1 MAREKFVEIRFTTER
16 RKMIGTMNAIIT
28 EYQQQG
34 YVLTVRQLYYQCVA
48 RGLIE
53 NSLRSYKNLASLIN
67 DARMAGLLDWK
78 AIEDRT
84 RDFIKRSSWRN
95 GKSILESAAHSFHLD
110 MWATQERRVYVVIE
124 KEALTGVL
132 EGVCHEYDIPLLA
145 ARGYPSASVL
155 YDFAQSDLGGEG
167 QDALI
172 LHLGDHDP
180 SGIDMSRDLEE
191 RISLFTYGG
200 DFELRRIAL
209 NMNQVEEQNP
219 PPNPAKTTDARFDGY
234 LQKYGDESWELDAL
248 SPEYIVTLVREQ
260 LDNEIDFA
268 LWDARKAEI
277 EDVRAKLWTV
287 AEEFTD

>member
-1 MAREKFVEIRFTTER
+1 MAREKFVEIRFTSDR
-16 RKMIGTMNAIIT
+16 RNMIGTMNAIIT

-67 DARMAGLLDWK
+67 DARMAGLLDWN

-84 RDFIKRSSWRN
+84 RDFIKRPRWRN

-132 EGVCHEYDIPLLA
+132 EGVCREYDIPLLA

-167 QDALI
+167 QNALI

-180 SGIDMSRDLEE
+180 SGIDMSRDLEQ

-200 DFELRRIAL
+200 EFELRRIAL
-209 NMNQVEEQNP
+209 NMDQVEEQNP

-234 LQKYGDESWELDAL
+234 MQKYGDESWELDAL
-248 SPEYIVTLVREQ
+248 SPEYIVTLVREH
-260 LDNEIDFA
+260 LDGEIDFDA
-268 LWDARKAEI
+268 WDARKEEI
-277 EDVRAKLWTV
+277 EAVRAKLWTV
-287 AEEFTD
+287 AEGFAD

>member
-1 MAREKFVEIRFTTER
+1 MAREKFVEIRFTSDR
-16 RKMIGTMNAIIT
+16 RNMIGTMNAIIT

-67 DARMAGLLDWK
+67 DARMAGLLDWN

-84 RDFIKRSSWRN
+84 RDFIKRPRWRN

-132 EGVCHEYDIPLLA
+132 EGVCREYDIPLLA

-167 QDALI
+167 QNALI

-180 SGIDMSRDLEE
+180 SGIDMSRDLEQ

-200 DFELRRIAL
+200 E
-209 NMNQVEEQNP
+209 VQN
-219 PPNPAKTTDARFDGY
+219 
-234 LQKYGDESWELDAL
+234 L
-248 SPEYIVTLVREQ
+248 S
-260 LDNEIDFA
+260 
-268 LWDARKAEI
+268 
-277 EDVRAKLWTV
+277 
-287 AEEFTD
+287 

>member
-1 MAREKFVEIRFTTER
+1 MAREKFVEIRFTSDR

-84 RDFIKRSSWRN
+84 RDFIKRSRWRN

-167 QDALI
+167 QNALI

-180 SGIDMSRDLEE
+180 SGIDMSRDLEQ

-200 DFELRRIAL
+200 EFELRRIAL
-209 NMNQVEEQNP
+209 NMDQVEEQNP
-219 PPNPAKTTDARFDGY
+219 PPNPAKTTDARFEGY
-234 LQKYGDESWELDAL
+234 MQKYGDESWELDAL
-248 SPEYIVTLVREQ
+248 SPEYIVTLVREH
-260 LDNEIDFA
+260 LDGEIDFDA
-268 LWDARKAEI
+268 WDARKEEI
-277 EDVRAKLWTV
+277 EAVRTKLWTV
-287 AEEFTD
+287 AEGFTD

>member
-1 MAREKFVEIRFTTER
+1 MAREKFVEIRFTSDR

-67 DARMAGLLDWK
+67 DARMAGLLDWN

-84 RDFIKRSSWRN
+84 RDFIKRPRWRN

-155 YDFAQSDLGGEG
+155 YDFAQSDLDGDGRN
-167 QDALI
+167 ALI

-200 DFELRRIAL
+200 LFELRRIAL
-209 NMNQVEEQNP
+209 NMDQVEEQNP
-219 PPNPAKTTDARFDGY
+219 PPNPAKTTDARFESY
-234 LQKYGDESWELDAL
+234 LRKYGDESWELDAL
-248 SPEYIVTLVREQ
+248 SPEYIVTLVREH
-260 LDNEIDFA
+260 LDNEIDFDA
-268 LWDARKAEI
+268 WDARKEEI
-277 EDVRAKLWTV
+277 EAVRAKLWTV
-287 AEEFTD
+287 AEGFTD